1 MNNEPEVASDVFNE
15 AIISAATAE
24 NGKTPQ
30 VDEVV
35 TTQAEATA
43 KLERERENK
52 LEKDVLIGEIAS
64 FAGGV
69 SAASIHTA
77 GKVAGLGGATA
88 AFAIVESKREAME
101 EAGKLPAVA
110 GAAAL
115 GFAVGAAIQGG
126 KAPAIGAV
134 GAVAAVALWKAAE
147 IVVSDIK
154 EQSLEAVNKESQAL
168 LAKALEQQSPTII
181 SAADKVLEIIANKP
195 LQQGEA
201 INERMDNA
209 RTLLA
214 QKINTGEFA
223 NELAAHQKPDSPN
236 NYQSNDLGL

>member
-1 MNNEPEVASDVFNE
+1 MNNEQEVASDVFNE
-15 AIISAATAE
+15 AIISATTVE

-52 LEKDVLIGEIAS
+52 LEKDVLTAELAA
-64 FAGGV
+64 FVGGA
-69 SAASIHTA
+69 SAASIRTA
-77 GKVAGLGGATA
+77 GTLAALGGATA
-88 AFAIVESKREAME
+88 AFGIVESKREAIE
-101 EAGKLPAVA
+101 EVGKLPAVV
-110 GAAAL
+110 GAAAG
-115 GFAVGAAIQGG
+115 GFVVGAAIQSGN
-126 KAPAIGAV
+126 ASAIAAV
-134 GAVAAVALWKAAE
+134 GTVAAVALWKAGE

-154 EQSLEAVNKESQAL
+154 EQSLEAGNKESQAL

-181 SAADKVLEIIANKP
+181 TAADKVLEIIANKP

-214 QKINTGEFA
+214 QKINSGEFA
-223 NELAAHQKPDSPN
+223 NELAAHQEPDSPN